1 LLGFRHETSKIKAEN
16 VLDNCSH
23 LVCGRIYDGPTR
35 LDNGLYGS
43 DGQMK
48 LSAALQGGILGLP
61 PKNKFCHSESAF
73 GGRRIPHTIVE
84 FAAN

>member
-1 LLGFRHETSKIKAEN
+1 MTFLLGFRHEASKIKAEN

-23 LVCGRIYDGPTR
+23 LVCGRIHDRKTR

-48 LSAALQGGILGLP
+48 FSAALQGG
-61 PKNKFCHSESAF
+61 
-73 GGRRIPHTIVE
+73 T
-84 FAAN
+84 